1 MSPSKINWYLL
12 FKLPAA
18 WLTGVRVISID
29 QDCCIS
35 GVKFRWINQNP
46 FRSMFWAVQG
56 MAAELSTGALLMS
69 AIKEQHRPV
78 SMLLLESHGSFSKKA
93 RGKITFSCDAGSQIR
108 EALKK
113 ALDSGEGQVCKIRSV
128 GRDSQEEV
136 VSNFEFVWTI
146 KPKS

>member
-18 WLTGVRVISID
+18 WFTGVRVSSINSET
-29 QDCCIS
+29 CITK
-35 GVKFRWINQNP
+35 VRFRWINQNP

-69 AIKEQHRPV
+69 AIQEQNRPI
-78 SMLLLESHGSFSKKA
+78 SMLLLESHGSFVKKA
-93 RGKITFSCDAGSQIR
+93 RGKILFSCESGKEVR
-108 EALKK
+108 EGLNK
-113 ALDSGEGQVCKIRSV
+113 ALETGEGQLCRIRST
-128 GRDSQEEV
+128 GRNSENEV
-136 VSNFEFVWTI
+136 VSEFEFVWTI

>member
-1 MSPSKINWYLL
+1 
-12 FKLPAA
+12 
-18 WLTGVRVISID
+18 
-29 QDCCIS
+29 
-35 GVKFRWINQNP
+35 
-46 FRSMFWAVQG
+46 MFWAVQG

-69 AIKEQHRPV
+69 AIKEQQRPV

-93 RGKITFSCDAGSQIR
+93 KGKITFSCDAGSQIR

>member
-1 MSPSKINWYLL
+1 
-12 FKLPAA
+12 
-18 WLTGVRVISID
+18 
-29 QDCCIS
+29 
-35 GVKFRWINQNP
+35 
-46 FRSMFWAVQG
+46 MFWAVQG